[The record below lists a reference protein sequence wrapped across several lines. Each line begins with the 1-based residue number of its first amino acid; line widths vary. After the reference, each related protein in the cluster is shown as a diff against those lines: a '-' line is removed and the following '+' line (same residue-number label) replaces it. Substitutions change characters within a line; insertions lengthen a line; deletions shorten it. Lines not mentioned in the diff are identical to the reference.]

1 MTSFRYARLG
11 FTLVEMALAIVVMAL
26 LTAISM
32 PRIATLLSHSRVNQT
47 SAVVASDLQNAFA
60 IAGRQRRP
68 VRLSCVCASGAYSV
82 VDRAGGTVRL
92 SRTLLG
98 DDESGVTALTFTPTT
113 PVEIFP
119 SGVAS
124 SPLTVTISAG
134 AYSRQITMTTGG
146 QVRIVPQ

>member
-1 MTSFRYARLG
+1 MTSFRCARQG
-11 FTLVEMALAIVVMAL
+11 VTLVEMALTLVVMGL

-32 PRIATLLSHSRVNQT
+32 PRIGTLLSHSRVNHT
-47 SAVVASDLQNAFA
+47 TAVVASDLQHAFA

-68 VRLSCVCASGAYSV
+68 VRVSCVCDSVLYRV

-92 SRTLLG
+92 NRMLLG
-98 DDESGVTALTFTPTT
+98 DDESGVTGLAFSAS

-124 SPLTVTISAG
+124 APLTVTISAG
-134 AYSRQITMTTGG
+134 AYARQVTMTTGG
-146 QVRIVPQ
+146 QVRILPQ